1 MARRSVCA
9 IVTALNGDLR
19 ASAMLAAACEDIGG
33 SFEKVCVVERSGAQE
48 AAASRNAGV
57 AEAHR
62 LGADWI
68 LFLEPG
74 DALASHAFEMA
85 APALHAYDAVWGSVV
100 IVSPSGEHEIPRQTR
115 FACQDEIGAF
125 HMALHWWVGRSH
137 FVRTRAVRAEPFRA
151 MARDAW
157 FADYLERQWRRHRC
171 VKTCQPY
178 TTAQSLAPLE
188 NADRV
193 WLLNRL
199 AERPRMMAFEHA
211 GHAIRLPYSGRNP
224 TLERVQLGGRFYEQ
238 DELAHLARAV
248 KPGAVIVDV
257 GANTGNH
264 TLYFA
269 SVMRAAKVIA
279 IEPNPQACRMLRCT
293 VAENRLETVDLSRLG
308 IAAGKARAHGA
319 LIAGG
324 QGHLGTTRFALN
336 GEKELPVAPIDTLIC
351 EDIDLLKID
360 VEGMELEVLEG
371 ARGLIERCRPRIM
384 IEVRDGQLAPFMQW
398 LEDLRYDV
406 DGVYADFGYANYV
419 LVPRRQDNVA

>member
-19 ASAMLAAACEDIGG
+19 ERATLAAACEATGG
-33 SFEKVCVVERSGAQE
+33 SFEKVFVVERSAAQE
-48 AAASRNAGV
+48 AAASRNEGV
-57 AEAHR
+57 AEAHG

-100 IVSPSGEHEIPRQTR
+100 IVAPSGEREVPPQTR

-137 FVRTRAVRAEPFRA
+137 FVRTRAARAEPFRA
-151 MARDAW
+151 IARDAW

-171 VKTCQPY
+171 LKTCQPY
-178 TTAQSLAPLE
+178 TTTQSLAPLA
-188 NADRV
+188 NADRA

-199 AERPRMMAFEHA
+199 TETPRMMAFEHA
-211 GHAIRLPYSGRNP
+211 GHAIKLPYSGRNP
-224 TLERVQLGGRFYEQ
+224 TLERVQLGSRFYEQ
-238 DELAHLARAV
+238 DELANLARTV

-269 SVMRAAKVIA
+269 TVMRAAKVIA

-293 VAENRLETVDLSRLG
+293 VAENRLASVDLSRLG
-308 IAAGKARAHGA
+308 IAAGRAPAYGA
-319 LIAGG
+319 VIAGG
-324 QGHLGTTRFALN
+324 QGHLGTARFAVN
-336 GEKELPVAPIDTLIC
+336 GANEFPVAPLDTLIC
-351 EDIDLLKID
+351 ENVDLLKID

-371 ARGLIERCRPRIM
+371 SRGLIERCRPQIM
-384 IEVRDGQLAPFMQW
+384 IEVRDELLAPFMQW
-398 LEDLRYDV
+398 LEDVHYDV
-406 DGVYADFGYANYV
+406 DGVYADFGCANYV
-419 LVPRRQDNVA
+419 LRARRQDNVA